1 MRLFM
6 TGLELNINKKI
17 ISASL
22 PNGGVH
28 VIIDV
33 IQNKS
38 NIILT
43 GLDMISGRHFDWYK
57 KELNVGDELSL
68 KVINS
73 NVSSIPEEVREGMSK
88 EEVNQAKDQDLSLF
102 FKEEEMLVEILTL
115 FFVGINIVT

>member
-1 MRLFM
+1 MRLIM

-22 PNGGVH
+22 PNGSVH
-28 VIIDV
+28 VSIDV

-73 NVSSIPEEVREGMSK
+73 NVSSIPEEVREDMSK
-88 EEVNQAKDQDLSLF
+88 EEVIKQKIKTYHALK
-102 FKEEEMLVEILTL
+102 KELEALGKI
-115 FFVGINIVT
+115 